1 MIMKSSSNIDMKQ
14 VFEYLANI
22 KAVEPN
28 ANLQSLTL
36 SSLNNKNIIPL
47 NWVRAVACLFILF
60 ISFEYYVFYNEKSNK
75 QDVGSYVSITNNI
88 LYNE

>member
-1 MIMKSSSNIDMKQ
+1 MESSSNTDMKQ
-14 VFEYLANI
+14 VFEQLANI

-28 ANLQSLTL
+28 AKLQTLTL
-36 SSLNNKNIIPL
+36 NRLNKKNIIPL

-60 ISFEYYVFYNEKSNK
+60 ISFEYYVFYNNKSNK
-75 QDVGSYVSITNNI
+75 QDVASYVYVTNNI

>member
-1 MIMKSSSNIDMKQ
+1 MESSSNKDMKQ
-14 VFEYLANI
+14 VFEQLANI

-28 ANLQSLTL
+28 AKLQTLTL
-36 SSLNNKNIIPL
+36 SRLNKKNIIPL

-60 ISFEYYVFYNEKSNK
+60 ISSEYYVFYNNKSNR
-75 QDVGSYVSITNNI
+75 QDVASYVSITNNT

>member
-1 MIMKSSSNIDMKQ
+1 MESSSNKDMKQ
-14 VFEYLANI
+14 VFEQLANI

-28 ANLQSLTL
+28 AKLQTLTL
-36 SSLNNKNIIPL
+36 SRLNKKNIIPL

-60 ISFEYYVFYNEKSNK
+60 ISSEFYIIYNKKSNK
-75 QDVGSYVSITNNI
+75 QDIGTFVSITNNI

>member
-1 MIMKSSSNIDMKQ
+1 MESSSNIDMKQ
-14 VFEYLANI
+14 VFEQLANI

-28 ANLQSLTL
+28 AKLQTL
-36 SSLNNKNIIPL
+36 ILNRLNKKNIIPL

-60 ISFEYYVFYNEKSNK
+60 ISFEYYVFYNNKSNK
-75 QDVGSYVSITNNI
+75 QDVASYVYVTNNI

>member
-1 MIMKSSSNIDMKQ
+1 MKSSSNKDMNQ

-28 ANLQSLTL
+28 ANLQTLTL
-36 SSLNNKNIIPL
+36 GRLNNKNIIPL
-47 NWVRAVACLFILF
+47 NWVRAVACLFILY
-60 ISFEYYVFYNEKSNK
+60 ISFEYYVFHNKESNK